1 MSFEAARGLR
11 LLHFATRSLSLKRC
25 WVRRVETPHQPWKRR
40 RHSRRVRPQ
49 FAFGAPVPDAD
60 RTDEIYLLTGGGLI
74 GVRPRPDR
82 PPSSLAT
89 FRCRSDH
96 VSCCGSILA

>member
-11 LLHFATRSLSLKRC
+11 LSHFATRSLSLNRC

-40 RHSRRVRPQ
+40 RHSSRVRRDS
-49 FAFGAPVPDAD
+49 AFYLPVSGAD

-74 GVRPRPDR
+74 GVSQR
-82 PPSSLAT
+82 AT
-89 FRCRSDH
+89 MLH
-96 VSCCGSILA
+96 